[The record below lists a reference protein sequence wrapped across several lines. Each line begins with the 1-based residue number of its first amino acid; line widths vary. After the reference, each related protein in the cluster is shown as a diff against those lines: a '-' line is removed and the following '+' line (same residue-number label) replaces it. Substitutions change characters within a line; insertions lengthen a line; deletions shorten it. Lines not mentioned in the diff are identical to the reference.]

1 MKIVE
6 GGMLMSYE
14 LNERQMKQREQTMK
28 FISEHLV
35 NSVDRIET
43 EGVITAEDLNAAKES
58 GIWDMV
64 LGNETEWVSKVTVL
78 IELAKTSPSFA
89 SLFTDLIFCQSILA
103 NEYDGQFYSAA
114 LVEEEAGSD
123 LSVIQTEARK
133 TNNNWILTGEKWF
146 VANAELADHYMV
158 LAKTPDNTFSI
169 FRVSKEAEGIITQE
183 QKKMGLEGLKL
194 SKVIFNQVSIP
205 SSSLILSVD
214 RSFEGLNHAN
224 GLEKLSISS
233 LAIGIA
239 EAALAESLARA
250 RAREQFGNPI
260 GDFQAIQFKIADITV
275 GINAA
280 KTLLYLAAQKLD
292 RNEEIETEA
301 AMAKVF
307 STEVASKA
315 VNHAVQIH
323 GSHGLLNDST
333 VSKLYRSQRLTEI
346 FGQTSEMQRIT
357 IAKYVIDHIGVNKK
371 EVNYGLSL

>member
-1 MKIVE
+1 
-6 GGMLMSYE
+6 MSYE
-14 LNERQMKQREQTMK
+14 LNEHQIAQRQQTK
-28 FISEHLV
+28 KYISEHLV
-35 NSVDRIET
+35 NSVDRMET
-43 EGVITAEDLNAAKES
+43 EGVITADDINAVKES
-58 GIWDMV
+58 GIWEMV
-64 LGNETEWVSKVTVL
+64 LGNETEWISKVTVL

-89 SLFTDLIFCQSILA
+89 SLFTDLIFTKSILA
-103 NEYDGQFYSAA
+103 NKYDGQFYSAA
-114 LVEEEAGSD
+114 FVEEEAGSD

-133 TNNNWILTGEKWF
+133 IKNNWVLTGEKWF

-169 FRVSKEAEGIITQE
+169 FRVSNEAEGIITQE

-194 SKVIFNQVSIP
+194 SKVMFNQVSIP

-214 RSFEGLNHAN
+214 RSFEGLNYAN
-224 GLEKLSISS
+224 GLAKLSISS

-239 EAALAESLARA
+239 EAALEESLVRA

-280 KTLLYLAAQKLD
+280 NTLLYLAAQKLD
-292 RNEEIETEA
+292 RNEEFETEA

-307 STEVASKA
+307 STEIASKA

-333 VSKLYRSQRLTEI
+333 VSQLYRSQRLTEI

-357 IAKYVIDHIGVNKK
+357 IAKYVIDHIGVNEK